1 MNRMYLI
8 LLGAP
13 GSGKGTQS
21 KLIVEKYPFI
31 QISTGDILREE
42 ITKKSSLGTEA
53 KKFMD
58 GGKLVPDELIIMIL
72 KEKLLNTEKHII
84 LDGFPRNLSQAKA
97 LDDMMNEIGGSINSV
112 INISVED
119 SILEERLSGRLVCKG
134 CGASFHKLFLIPK
147 KDGICDKCGS
157 DLYQRSD
164 DSPESIK
171 QRLIVYH
178 QSTKP
183 LIDFYDAK
191 GLLSNVDGDKEVNDI
206 FKSITSIIDGRI

>member
-21 KLIVEKYPFI
+21 KLIVEEYPFM

-42 ITKKSSLGTEA
+42 ISKNSSLGIEA
-53 KKFMD
+53 KKFMND
-58 GGKLVPDELIIMIL
+58 GKLVPDELIIMIL

-84 LDGFPRNLSQAKA
+84 LDGFPRNLNQAKA
-97 LDDMMNEIGGSINSV
+97 LDEMMSEIGGSINSV
-112 INISVED
+112 INISVRD
-119 SILEERLSGRLVCKG
+119 SILVERLSGRLVCKG
-134 CGASFHKLFLIPK
+134 CGASFHKLFLIPT

-164 DSPESIK
+164 DLPESIK

>member
-42 ITKKSSLGTEA
+42 ITKKSSLGIEA

-72 KEKLLNTEKHII
+72 KKKLLNTEKHII
-84 LDGFPRNLSQAKA
+84 LDGFPRNLSQANA
-97 LDDMMNEIGGSINSV
+97 LDEMMNEIGGSINSV

-134 CGASFHKLFLIPK
+134 CGTSFHKLFLIPI
-147 KDGICDKCGS
+147 KDGICDKCGG

-164 DSPESIK
+164 DLPESIK